1 MQVNIF
7 SRVTELPST
16 CYATVKWSLSEEF
29 FVTYSS
35 LDSNIAMK
43 KKKFMGISESR
54 TVRTNYNTN
63 FQSIIVKVPNLK
75 QVEIKDKLN
84 SWAKPYKKYII
95 EPRIN

>member
-1 MQVNIF
+1 
-7 SRVTELPST
+7 
-16 CYATVKWSLSEEF
+16 
-29 FVTYSS
+29 
-35 LDSNIAMK
+35 
-43 KKKFMGISESR
+43 MGISESR

-95 EPRIN
+95 EPRINYYTSISGMFCAIIIIPNI